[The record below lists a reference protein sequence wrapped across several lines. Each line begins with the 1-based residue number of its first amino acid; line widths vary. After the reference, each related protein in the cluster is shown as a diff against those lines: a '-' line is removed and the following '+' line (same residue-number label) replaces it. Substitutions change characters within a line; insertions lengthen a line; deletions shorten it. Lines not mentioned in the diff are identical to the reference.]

1 VELENL
7 AQELGNG
14 KDVLRVTDGLEDVS
28 IEPFGE
34 QQYALLVA
42 RGTKKPAFTG
52 ICEDCLVAAAA
63 AAETRETSMKVST
76 FQILAHHFADDGAPG
91 AVLLQVA
98 VVVDA
103 LELLV
108 IVLDQRIER
117 SSTRVA
123 GFINSCR
130 YGLHPLHNRQG
141 RKMSEKIRLT
151 NCRTATTAP
160 PTFLGGLQEALPG
173 GEKMPPGMAGQRSG
187 S

>member
-1 VELENL
+1 
-7 AQELGNG
+7 
-14 KDVLRVTDGLEDVS
+14 
-28 IEPFGE
+28 
-34 QQYALLVA
+34 
-42 RGTKKPAFTG
+42 
-52 ICEDCLVAAAA
+52 
-63 AAETRETSMKVST
+63 MKVST

-91 AVLLQVA
+91 AILLQVA

-130 YGLHPLHNRQG
+130 CGLHPLHNRQG

-160 PTFLGGLQEALPG
+160 RTFLGGLQEALPG
-173 GEKMPPGMAGQRSG
+173 SEKMPPGMAAAKKQHDEGLKSHSAALLLPSERLWMKKSASAMRKRPWCKRYEKAVG
-187 S
+187 SR